1 MDNRS
6 LGIFDSG
13 LGGLTVARS
22 IHEAMPAESLVYLG
36 DTARVPYG
44 NKSGETIIR
53 YSRENSQF
61 LISKGVK
68 AVVVACNT
76 ASAYA
81 LEALRAELK
90 VPVFGVIESGVEA
103 ALHATK
109 NNRVGVIGTLGT
121 IESLAYQNAIK
132 AARPDIQI
140 VAEPTPLLVPLIEE
154 DWIEHDA
161 TRLVL
166 EEYLWKFQRAG
177 VDTLVLACTHYPLLK
192 AVLSRQLGPSVAL
205 VDSARTC
212 ADYVKRALEHSGELG
227 SAQTEAGM
235 EVYLTDRPARFARLA
250 ERFLKRKLDH
260 IEVVSVDG
268 SLGR

>member
-1 MDNRS
+1 MDNRP

-13 LGGLTVARS
+13 LGGLTVARA
-22 IHEAMPAESLVYLG
+22 IHEQMPGESLVYLG

-53 YSRENSQF
+53 YSRENSHF

-81 LEALRAELK
+81 LPTLRAELK

-103 ALHATK
+103 ALRAT
-109 NNRVGVIGTLGT
+109 NNNKVGVIGTLGT
-121 IESLAYQNAIK
+121 IESSAYQNALK
-132 AARPDIQI
+132 AARPDIQL
-140 VAEPTPLLVPLIEE
+140 VAEATPLLVPLIEE
-154 DWIEHDA
+154 DWIDHA
-161 TRLVL
+161 VTRSVL

-192 AVLSRQLGPSVAL
+192 TVLTRQLGPSVSL

-212 ADYVKRALEHSGELG
+212 ADYVRRALEQSGGLG
-227 SAQTEAGM
+227 TVKEEAGM

-250 ERFLKRKLDH
+250 ERFLKRKLER
-260 IEVVSVDG
+260 IEVVAVDG
-268 SLGR
+268 VLTR